1 MSAIKCYMENV
12 ISTTATAMFTETKDE
27 LKAYGD
33 YDSQL
38 DLECE
43 LFEMMVNEGAKSVWD
58 MACGLIGDMDWNAAH
73 PLLDEAKNQI
83 LTLIPFGEL
92 AKDLAEFYWD
102 FDPYDFKNSCD
113 SMNEAIEANIEILES
128 GDEGTLEWLNSC
140 LEEMDGDDH
149 FKEMIVTCKSLIP
162 RVQKSMELAAYHR
175 S

>member
-1 MSAIKCYMENV
+1 MSAIKNYMENV
-12 ISTTATAMFTETKDE
+12 ITTTATAMFAEAKDE

-58 MACGLIGDMDWNAAH
+58 MACGLIGDMDWDAAH
-73 PLLDEAKNQI
+73 SLLDEAKNQL

-92 AKDLAEFYWD
+92 AKELAEFCRDY
-102 FDPYDFKNSCD
+102 DPYDFRNSCD
-113 SMNEAIEANIEILES
+113 DMDEAIEANIEILLS
-128 GDEGTLEWLNSC
+128 GDESTLEWLNSC

-149 FKEMIVTCKSLIP
+149 FKEMTVTCKSLIP
-162 RVQKSMELAAYHR
+162 RVQKSMELAAYRR